1 MDAAGTAEDA
11 APGGSSRGAGHAHT
25 QRAAEQAASA
35 DEASESEA
43 SERSASAE
51 SDDDDDDEEEEE
63 EEEEEPSLKYQRL
76 GGSVPSLLDAGERWC
91 GGAGR
96 DTGGRRA
103 GFARTAPPALARP
116 PERCSAARRDTAAL
130 RACAWPSQ
138 PVDGRIRRPRYR
150 RRRAQGRPFQK
161 AQCDAR

>member
-51 SDDDDDDEEEEE
+51 SDDDDEEEEE
-63 EEEEEPSLKYQRL
+63 EEEEDEDDDDIFCAKLLPMRSLHIL
-76 GGSVPSLLDAGERWC
+76 GRCVTA
-91 GGAGR
+91 
-96 DTGGRRA
+96 RA
-103 GFARTAPPALARP
+103 PKVAHLGTR
-116 PERCSAARRDTAAL
+116 
-130 RACAWPSQ
+130 
-138 PVDGRIRRPRYR
+138 
-150 RRRAQGRPFQK
+150 
-161 AQCDAR
+161 